1 MYMVGKHQ
9 AQAETDIRQ
18 AKILNDLLE
27 KLTKNFTTLNKNAM
41 HMAEV
46 FKTASE
52 KTTQIKDKLAGD
64 RSHERALI
72 KQLNIEKETLDIK
85 MKGLKE
91 DREEQGRQKESRN
104 RNRLDEIRTQGE
116 NVRHNLKMRQLYK
129 DQGQSLSN
137 VMNLMTGMSGRG
149 AVMGG
154 ISTAFNTL
162 SLGSNILETNKNL
175 KEAKE
180 QKKNLEDNNDMF
192 VNEQDYKEQLKQFT
206 ARVDRLTAILT
217 EQREKLG
224 MFGKFGGAGIDDSK
238 WAKRLEPIMT
248 WAKKNKTGII
258 ISAASIGLLFMTFKK
273 LLSVSPMLQKMLE
286 VIGLAFNLI
295 LRPFGDFIGFI
306 LRPLAMSFLT
316 MVMPLFQKAYP
327 LLMELGTTIG
337 EALSNWKFG
346 EAITAVLETFPPMKM
361 IGAIGAKLGLGEV
374 SDEDNDKA
382 DVLLAGG
389 AILGVGGGALAGTY
403 GTYRA
408 TKFGFNKI
416 FGKGGTPSE
425 DAKVGDKKQTK
436 MDDYD
441 DKGKKKT
448 KIGNIMK
455 HLEKLA
461 GAKLAITTASR
472 AMMAFKLS
480 NPIGWAMLGWEGV
493 TSAIK
498 HLDPEMYQSM
508 RDSTEFMGMGR
519 EFIGL
524 GENSLAEHGMMA
536 NDWLSTQGSLMNG
549 NTGQGGGSIAPI
561 NINLNIDKVEK
572 GVDVNMIALQVKAI
586 LETNDRYVTN

>member
-1 MYMVGKHQ
+1 MVGKHQ

-52 KTTQIKDKLAGD
+52 KTTQIKDKLSGD
-64 RSHERALI
+64 RSHERHLI
-72 KQLNIEKETLDIK
+72 KQLGIEKEALDIK

-137 VMNLMTGMSGRG
+137 VMNLMTGMSGKG
-149 AVMGG
+149 AAMGG
-154 ISTAFNTL
+154 ISTVFNTL

-175 KEAKE
+175 KDAK
-180 QKKNLEDNNDMF
+180 LEHEYFTSSFGKAGFQGNK
-192 VNEQDYKEQLKQFT
+192 EDYKGEMKRLKE
-206 ARVDRLTAILT
+206 RVDRLTAVLT

-224 MFGKFGGAGIDDSK
+224 IFGKFGGAGVDDSK

-258 ISAASIGLLFMTFKK
+258 ISAASIGMMFMVFKK

-286 VIGLAFNLI
+286 VMSLAFNLI

-306 LRPLAMSFLT
+306 LRPIAMGFLM
-316 MVMPLFQKAYP
+316 MVMPFFKTAYP
-327 LLMELGTTIG
+327 MMMKLGTTIG
-337 EALSNWKFG
+337 DALANWKFG
-346 EAITAVLETFPPMKM
+346 DAITAVLETFPPMQM
-361 IGAIGAKLGLGEV
+361 ITAIGEKLGLVPDGSV
-374 SDEDNDKA
+374 SDEDSDKA
-382 DVLLAGG
+382 GVLLAGG
-389 AILGVGGGALAGTY
+389 AILAAAGGTLAAPY

-416 FGKGGTPSE
+416 FGGGTQS
-425 DAKVGDKKQTK
+425 
-436 MDDYD
+436 
-441 DKGKKKT
+441 
-448 KIGNIMK
+448 GN
-455 HLEKLA
+455 
-461 GAKLAITTASR
+461 
-472 AMMAFKLS
+472 
-480 NPIGWAMLGWEGV
+480 V
-493 TSAIK
+493 
-498 HLDPEMYQSM
+498 
-508 RDSTEFMGMGR
+508 
-519 EFIGL
+519 
-524 GENSLAEHGMMA
+524 
-536 NDWLSTQGSLMNG
+536 
-549 NTGQGGGSIAPI
+549 GGGSSTSIKDAVNALKKIEINSKLLRLGSALKTGFNIASKVALPLTAINMASDLLSPI
-561 NINLNIDKVEK
+561 AGGAYTEDIEFATKREQILSQGNGLDSFGMMGQDFWSAITGQPNGLDTPLYPNIIGTGFNGIATQTENGGTNITFNIDKVEK
-572 GVDVNMIALQVKAI
+572 GVDVNMIALQVKSI
-586 LETNDRYVTN
+586 LETNDRYVTS